1 MQPLAAGVVRPGKRR
16 KFIMSE
22 THWESLIARLVDVG
36 INATEALFRIAVI
49 VAAAYGLLRILRM
62 AVNRL
67 ETLLVR
73 AMAARETAPGAAAMR
88 VRTLINVLWTITSG
102 FLWFIVVLVVLGLL
116 GVNIGPILAGAGVV
130 GLAVGFGAQYLVR
143 DLVSGFF
150 LLLENQIRVGD
161 MAIINGTNGMV
172 EAVTF
177 RTVVLRDQAGAVHV
191 FPNGSINSLANTT
204 MDWSACV
211 IDISV
216 SYREDPDRVMDVMR
230 RVAEEM
236 RAEPPYDQVM
246 LEPIEI
252 FGVDN
257 FTDST
262 VIIKARFKT
271 RPLQQQVVGREY
283 RRRLKKAFDTEGI
296 NRPGGATGEG
306 KNAPS
311 AGSSSLS

>member
-1 MQPLAAGVVRPGKRR
+1 
-16 KFIMSE
+16 MSE
-22 THWESLIARLVDVG
+22 TSWESFIARLMDVG
-36 INATEALFRIAVI
+36 IDATEALFRIAII
-49 VAAAYGLLRILRM
+49 VAAAYGLLKILRV
-62 AVNRL
+62 ALNRL

-73 AMAARETAPGAAAMR
+73 ATAARETAPGAAAMR
-88 VRTLINVLWTITSG
+88 IRTLMNVLWTITSG
-102 FLWFIVVLVVLGLL
+102 FLGFIMVLIVLGQL
-116 GVNIGPILAGAGVV
+116 GINIGPILAGAGVV

-161 MAIINGTNGMV
+161 VAIINGTNGMV

-204 MDWSACV
+204 MDWSAYV
-211 IDISV
+211 IDVSV
-216 SYREDPDRVMDVMR
+216 PYREDPDRVMDVMR

-236 RAEPPYDQVM
+236 RAEPRYGQVM

-271 RPLQQQVVGREY
+271 RPLQQHVIGREY
-283 RRRLKKAFDTEGI
+283 RRRLKKAFDAEGI
-296 NRPGGATGEG
+296 NKPAGATAADS
-306 KNAPS
+306 KAPG
-311 AGSSSLS
+311 AA

>member
-1 MQPLAAGVVRPGKRR
+1 MQPLAAGVVRAGKRR

-36 INATEALFRIAVI
+36 IDATEALFRIAVI
-49 VAAAYGLLRILRM
+49 VAAAYGLLKILRM

-116 GVNIGPILAGAGVV
+116 GVNIGPILAGVGVV

-161 MAIINGTNGMV
+161 VAIINGTNGMV